1 MTTENKTNTSTTTN
15 TNITSN
21 SAEVI
26 EKTKGLYEATNRATA
41 ETIKTVDEM
50 VEAKVAKAEEKLNE
64 SVKDKVKAQVTV
76 ELDKAVKEKT
86 SNLQSRLDES
96 QDKVVSYAEHLDT
109 KEILLNRK
117 NRQIVEQAERLDEF
131 DKKVERLTT
140 ERIEFTASNIRLQK
154 EVDESNHA
162 QAILEG
168 RVNSNQKQVEQL
180 NELHANTLSNMD
192 KQHNQRLDFVEK
204 EATIKLDLAEEM
216 HEKELQEA
224 MDNISSTFETE
235 ILNMKNKL
243 AEKDREIRVLRNDLN
258 IFKDLAKQAKLPRF
272 VQAMK
277 IIFNK

>member
-86 SNLQSRLDES
+86 SNLQSLLDAS
-96 QDKVVSYAEHLDT
+96 QDKVVAYAEHLDT
-109 KEILLNRK
+109 KEIVLNRR
-117 NRQIVEQAERLDEF
+117 NRQIEAQEERLAEF

-192 KQHNQRLDFVEK
+192 KQHSQRLDFVEK

-235 ILNMKNKL
+235 VLNMKNKL